1 LILLETEL
9 ELGEDEGIMKKIN
22 MLGDLA
28 VGKTSLVH
36 RFVFNVFGDEYLS
49 TIGTKVVKKK
59 VAYNDRKVIL
69 MIWDIA
75 GETSFNHIR
84 KAYFRGA
91 EAGLV
96 VADIT
101 RRETLDDLNDWISS
115 FKDITNNSPILI
127 LINKGDLKDNYAFS
141 MEDANELGEKFG
153 TQALLTSAKTGENVE
168 KAFQHITELIF
179 SGSDEDKS

>member
-1 LILLETEL
+1 METEL
-9 ELGEDEGIMKKIN
+9 EIEEDEGIMKKIS

-36 RFVFNVFGDEYLS
+36 RYVFNVFGDEYLS
-49 TIGTKVVKKK
+49 TIGTKVAKKK
-59 VAYNDRKVIL
+59 LTYDNRNIIL

-75 GETSFNHIR
+75 GETTFNHIR

-101 RRETLDDLNDWISS
+101 RKETLDDLTDWISS

-127 LINKGDLKDNYAFS
+127 LINKGDLKDDYAFTL
-141 MEDANELGEKFG
+141 EDANELADKFG
-153 TQALLTSAKTGENVE
+153 TKALMTSAKTGENVE
-168 KAFQHITELIF
+168 NAFQNITELIF
-179 SGSDEDKS
+179 SGSDKDKS